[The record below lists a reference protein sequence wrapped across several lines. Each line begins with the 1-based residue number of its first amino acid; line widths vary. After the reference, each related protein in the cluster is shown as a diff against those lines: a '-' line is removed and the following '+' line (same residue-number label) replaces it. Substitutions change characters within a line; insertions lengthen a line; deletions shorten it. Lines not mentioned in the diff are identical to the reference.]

1 MFAACGRPKN
11 LRNQVLPVCRL
22 LETTEGHLGAGEV
35 LLGVLKVVEEGL
47 VLPGDAGLLV
57 GVGVGVAVNGTALAA
72 EEAVQ
77 GGADLVAAVLLNGVA
92 LSTSGGEELG
102 SLLNIAWRSELAKG
116 LYFWLLTGAVAACR
130 GLESSESGRERIESD
145 CEDSVPKRFGGVREA
160 VS

>member
-1 MFAACGRPKN
+1 M
-11 LRNQVLPVCRL
+11 
-22 LETTEGHLGAGEV
+22 
-35 LLGVLKVVEEGL
+35 
-47 VLPGDAGLLV
+47 
-57 GVGVGVAVNGTALAA
+57 
-72 EEAVQ
+72 Q